1 MMAPQAMALRA
12 VRVARCRLPLPC
24 YTTTTTTTER
34 FPAHTALDR
43 PVYVFGTRTRTRTRS
58 PQHCASRYLSYVIGR
73 HAPRAP
79 TICTRQQ
86 RQRRRL
92 QQQQQQPHPSR
103 LSQQPQVYR
112 SMSSDA
118 DYAAFLDRANHDRG
132 ACAEGMDTWK
142 KSVGTKRVNT
152 GVPKALEQV
161 EEYYTS
167 EADEPFEPVA
177 LRFDNGPRVSAGES
191 RMGVTRSQQTNDA
204 YIDAMKELL
213 GGEPEVEQ
221 VQRERFETQY
231 PKVVEAVKKAGKGE
245 VTVFRARLDA
255 TRTEYYVVAVDVEQ
269 RRLVGLKALS
279 VES

>member
-1 MMAPQAMALRA
+1 
-12 VRVARCRLPLPC
+12 
-24 YTTTTTTTER
+24 
-34 FPAHTALDR
+34 
-43 PVYVFGTRTRTRTRS
+43 
-58 PQHCASRYLSYVIGR
+58 
-73 HAPRAP
+73 
-79 TICTRQQ
+79 
-86 RQRRRL
+86 
-92 QQQQQQPHPSR
+92 
-103 LSQQPQVYR
+103 
-112 SMSSDA
+112 MSSDA

-177 LRFDNGPRVSAGES
+177 LRFDDGPRVSA
-191 RMGVTRSQQTNDA
+191 
-204 YIDAMKELL
+204 DAMKELL

>member
-24 YTTTTTTTER
+24 YTTTTTTER

-43 PVYVFGTRTRTRTRS
+43 PVDVFGTRTRTRTRS

-177 LRFDNGPRVSAGES
+177 LRFDDGPRVSAGES

>member
-177 LRFDNGPRVSAGES
+177 LRFDDGPRVSA
-191 RMGVTRSQQTNDA
+191 
-204 YIDAMKELL
+204 DAMKELL